1 MTVYFTDQ
9 NNNAIDFMQSV
20 VTFTFEIKQV

>member
-1 MTVYFTDQ
+1 MTVYFTNQ

-20 VTFTFEIKQV
+20 VTLTLEIKQV

>member
-1 MTVYFTDQ
+1 MTVYFIDQ

-20 VTFTFEIKQV
+20 VTLTFEIRQV

>member
-9 NNNAIDFMQSV
+9 NKNLIDFMGSV
-20 VTFTFEIKQV
+20 VILTFEIKQV